1 MADIVYG
8 VAHLEQ
14 VCIAPGHWVIE
25 AWTVRRRRRCWTVA
39 RFPTDPT
46 TTVRTLR
53 EAREWIADQS

>member
-25 AWTVRRRRRCWTVA
+25 AWTVRRTPNGWTVT
-39 RFPTDPT
+39 RFPDELT

-53 EAREWIADQS
+53 DAREWIADQ

>member
-14 VCIAPGHWVIE
+14 VCIAPGHWHIE
-25 AWTVRRRRRCWTVA
+25 GRDVRRTPHGWTVT
-39 RFPTDPT
+39 RFADEPN

-53 EAREWIADQS
+53 EAREWIADQ